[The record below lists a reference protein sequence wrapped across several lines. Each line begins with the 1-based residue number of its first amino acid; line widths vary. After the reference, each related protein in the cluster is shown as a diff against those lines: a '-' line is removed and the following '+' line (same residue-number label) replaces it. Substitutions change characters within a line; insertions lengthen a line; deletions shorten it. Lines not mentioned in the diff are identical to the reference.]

1 MDQAARDGASIRS
14 AQEALLLSLAYFY
27 DEADLSQAGTANR
40 AISAGV
46 RDIIFERFRWI
57 VLFRNALL
65 DARRAEALE

>member
-1 MDQAARDGASIRS
+1 MDQAGRDGASIWS

-40 AISAGV
+40 AISVGV
-46 RDIIFERFRWI
+46 SDIIFERFRWI
-57 VLFRNALL
+57 VLIRNALL

>member
-1 MDQAARDGASIRS
+1 MDQAGRDGASIWS

-40 AISAGV
+40 AIFVGV
-46 RDIIFERFRWI
+46 IDIIFERFRRI
-57 VLFRNALL
+57 VLFRNSLL